1 MKKLTPNIAVKNIKQ
16 SVAYYQNNFDF
27 TLQMA
32 VSEDKSS
39 MGAELDENK
48 EYIWA
53 MMVCG
58 GVTLMLQ
65 RDDNLKEDIGLD
77 FFDEIGSS
85 ITLYIEVEDVEA
97 LYAKVSTK
105 VNVIKTLETTWY
117 GAREFYI
124 QDLDGYIFAFATVSE
139 PK

>member
-77 FFDEIGSS
+77 FFDEIGTSV
-85 ITLYIEVEDVEA
+85 TFYIEVEDVEA

-124 QDLDGYIFAFATVSE
+124 QDLDGYILAFATVSE